1 MSAAAVTLSQALAT
15 ARSRFATAAI
25 ADPAGDARVLI
36 AGLLGLSAT
45 QLIAGS
51 DRMLSAEEVGRI
63 EAAVERRLAFE
74 PVHRILGKRAFFGLD
89 LALSPATLEPRPDTE
104 VLVERALPYLAEII
118 SKKGNARLLDLGT
131 GTGAIALAL
140 LQECPAATAL
150 ATDIS
155 ADALA
160 VARGNAE
167 ANGLADRFQTL
178 ESNWF
183 ERLSTRFDMI
193 LSNPPYIVSS
203 VIEDLAPDVKHFD
216 PMAALDGGIDGL
228 DAYRVIASGAEAF
241 LEEEGIVG
249 VEIGYD
255 QARSVTEL
263 FVDQGFLLLEDAKD
277 YGGNDRVLLF
287 VKSLSTR

>member
-1 MSAAAVTLSQALAT
+1 MNGAAVTLKQALAT

-25 ADPAGDARVLI
+25 TDPAGDARTLI

-45 QLIAGS
+45 QLIVES
-51 DRMLSAEEVGRI
+51 ERIVSAEEVERI

-74 PVHRILGKRAFFGLD
+74 PVHRILGRRAFFGLD
-89 LALSPATLEPRPDTE
+89 LVLSPATLEPRPDTE
-104 VLVERALPYLAEII
+104 VLVERALPYLAAMIE
-118 SKKGNARLLDLGT
+118 KKGSARLLDLGT

-160 VARGNAE
+160 VACENAE
-167 ANGLADRFQTL
+167 ANGLAGRFQTL
-178 ESNWF
+178 QSNWF
-183 ERLSTRFDMI
+183 DGLSTRFDMI
-193 LSNPPYIVSS
+193 LSNPPYIVTS
-203 VIEDLAPDVKHFD
+203 VIKELAPEVTRFD
-216 PMAALDGGIDGL
+216 PMAALDGGADGL
-228 DAYRVIASGAEAF
+228 EAYRAIAAGAEAF
-241 LEEEGIVG
+241 LEAEGIVG

-255 QARSVTEL
+255 QAHAVTEL
-263 FVDQGFLLLEDAKD
+263 FVEQGFVLLESAKD

-287 VKSLSTR
+287 VKSP